1 MHTTDTKKR
10 SAKNLFF
17 SGVIVLTV
25 ANILVKSVGLIS
37 KIALNRV
44 VGSIG
49 AGYYS
54 SAYEIY
60 AFLYVIS
67 TAGLPVAISIMVS
80 KSIASGK
87 IKEANKIFDTS
98 FIVFMTMGLA
108 LSGLMIA
115 FSGALA
121 EFLGAPETKLCI
133 ITIAPTVLFICIS
146 SCIRGYFQGFQLMGP
161 TAISQFIEALG
172 KVGIGIGCALY
183 AKSKGFPD
191 YTVAAYTV
199 IGVTAGVF
207 LGMVYL
213 YIRKIRFK
221 EAEYLPDI
229 ALSADS
235 RKSRQIVKEMFTI
248 GIPVTVSST
257 VLSLT
262 TVLDTLMIQ
271 PRLLKGGLDP
281 VMTRICYGD
290 YTSLVIS
297 MFNLPTIL
305 LYPIANAL
313 VPLISGAVAGGN
325 EERKEKIRS
334 FSIRI
339 IAIIALPC
347 AVGMSVFSAPILN
360 LLMFKQD
367 SVDRAAPWLSVAAIS
382 VVFLGVIAVTNAF
395 LNSAGKQNL
404 PIISMICG
412 ALVKLIANSILIER
426 VGIIGAP
433 IATVLCYIAA
443 SSINIFF
450 VIKHVG
456 KLPDIFGVFISPF
469 ICTVFSVGSSAVF
482 YMCISQLINVKACTL
497 LSIGLAVVLYAVFI
511 LKSRTVTEEEIMLFP
526 YGVKIIRM
534 LEKLKIIGK

>member
-1 MHTTDTKKR
+1 MNTTDAKKR

-80 KSIASGK
+80 KSVALGK

-98 FIVFMTMGLA
+98 FIVFTTMGLA

-115 FSGALA
+115 FSGALSK
-121 EFLGAPETKLCI
+121 LIGAPETRLCI
-133 ITIAPTVLFICIS
+133 ITIAPTVFFICIS

-161 TAISQFIEALG
+161 TAVSQFIEAIG

-183 AKSKGFPD
+183 AKSKGLPD

-199 IGVTAGVF
+199 MGVTAGVF

-213 YIRKIRFK
+213 YIKKLRFK
-221 EAEYLPDI
+221 EKIYLQTEQ
-229 ALSADS
+229 LSLDAS
-235 RKSRQIVKEMFTI
+235 GSGQIVKDMFKI

-271 PRLLKGGLDP
+271 PNLLKGGYNP
-281 VMTRICYGD
+281 VITKIFYGD

-313 VPLISGAVAGGN
+313 VPLISGAAVGGS
-325 EERKEKIRS
+325 EERREKIRS
-334 FSIRI
+334 FSIRT

-347 AVGMSVFSAPILN
+347 AVGLSVFSAPILS

-367 SVDRAAPWLSVAAIS
+367 SVERAAPWLSVAAIS
-382 VVFLGVIAVTNAF
+382 VIFLGVIAITNTF

-404 PIISMICG
+404 PIVSMVCG
-412 ALVKLIANSILIER
+412 AGVKLIANSILIER
-426 VGIIGAP
+426 LGMVGAP
-433 IATVLCYIAA
+433 LSTVLCYIVA
-443 SSINIFF
+443 SSVNIFF
-450 VIKHVG
+450 VTKHVG
-456 KLPDIFGVFISPF
+456 SLPDIFSVFIKPF
-469 ICTVFSVGSSAVF
+469 VCTVVSVGSAAVFYLCLSQVIYSGICTV
-482 YMCISQLINVKACTL
+482 
-497 LSIGLAVVLYAVFI
+497 LSIGIAAVLYGAFVIKTKVITREEIELFPFGDKIIII
-511 LKSRTVTEEEIMLFP
+511 LK
-526 YGVKIIRM
+526 
-534 LEKLKIIGK
+534 KLKIMNN

>member
-1 MHTTDTKKR
+1 MNTTDTKKR

-121 EFLGAPETKLCI
+121 EFIGAPETKLCI
-133 ITIAPTVLFICIS
+133 ITIAPTVFFICIS

-161 TAISQFIEALG
+161 TAVSQFIEAIG
-172 KVGIGIGCALY
+172 KVGIGIGCAIY
-183 AKSKGFPD
+183 AKGKGLPD

-199 IGVTAGVF
+199 MGVTAGVF

-213 YIRKIRFK
+213 YIQKIRFREEEHVPSLNISSDTK
-221 EAEYLPDI
+221 KK
-229 ALSADS
+229 
-235 RKSRQIVKEMFTI
+235 RHIVKEMFSI

-262 TVLDTLMIQ
+262 TVLDTIMIQ

-313 VPLISGAVAGGN
+313 VPLISGAIVGAN
-325 EERKEKIRS
+325 EERRKKIRA

-347 AVGMSVFSAPILN
+347 AVGMSVFSASILN

-404 PIISMICG
+404 PIVSMICG
-412 ALVKLIANSILIER
+412 AVIKLIANSILIEK

-433 IATVLCYIAA
+433 IATVLCYVAA
-443 SSINIFF
+443 SSINVFF

-456 KLPDIFGVFISPF
+456 NLPDIFGVFVRPF
-469 ICTVFSVGSSAVF
+469 ICTALSVGSAAVL
-482 YMCISQLINVKACTL
+482 YLCLSTVIYERICTV
-497 LSIGLAVVLYAVFI
+497 LSIGVAAILYVVFLVKGKVI
-511 LKSRTVTEEEIMLFP
+511 TEEEINIFP
-526 YGVKIIRM
+526 FGEKVIKILR
-534 LEKLKIIGK
+534 KIKILNK